1 MSLAAAAPS
10 ARPPPRG
17 PAPPTGTGVERRLHV
32 VQGEQATTRDPDVV
46 LTTILGSCVAAC
58 LFDPMAG
65 IGGMNHFLLPGDA
78 AASTGL
84 RHGVHAMELLV
95 NALLSEG
102 AARGRLQAKLFGGA
116 RMLDGLTDVGAQ
128 NAAFAEGFLK
138 REGVRLVGSCLR
150 GDQARRVQFWPVSGR
165 ARQMLLAPAD
175 RDAFDG
181 ERTRRVA
188 PAPPADDGGVEFF

>member
-1 MSLAAAAPS
+1 MSLAAAPS

-17 PAPPTGTGVERRLHV
+17 PAPPPAGVERRLHV

-58 LFDPMAG
+58 LFDPLAG

-128 NAAFAEGFLK
+128 NAAFAETFLK

-188 PAPPADDGGVEFF
+188 PAAPADDGGVEFF